1 MNKEKIKEL
10 VNVLHQYNYK
20 DFFGALMVYEN
31 INYLMELEDLTDAE
45 IDYLEKLY
53 DVFMA
58 SNDIQLINADAILE
72 REREEK

>member
-10 VNVLHQYNYK
+10 VNVFHQYNYK
-20 DFFGALMVYEN
+20 DFFGALMVYDN
-31 INYLMELEDLTDAE
+31 IDYLMELEDLTDAE